1 MKPILAVTWRAQAAR
16 PGWELLGLEWGLQ
29 LLSEMVPGAGSLAL
43 LCADPG
49 LFPIRGSGKI
59 PLRLLSKQKGSLGKA
74 SLGPAPVPS
83 SCAWSCIL
91 LYLSVCGA
99 GEGLLGVFCI
109 SKWNI
114 VEIPPIFP
122 WISVSQRLLL
132 TSSDP
137 PRASLR
143 LCSWEKQE
151 DLPLCLT
158 SFVSPSTATSEP
170 LAGVGA
176 LICAAKGSQ
185 GVKVQWRSLQERG
198 RFFYFINPT
207 GGAGSD
213 GRAGRGLLRN
223 QNAMD

>member
-49 LFPIRGSGKI
+49 LFPICGSGKI

-137 PRASLR
+137 PCASLR

-185 GVKVQWRSLQERG
+185 GVTGAVEISAGKGKILLFHEPNWG
-198 RFFYFINPT
+198 CRF
-207 GGAGSD
+207 
-213 GRAGRGLLRN
+213 
-223 QNAMD
+223 